1 MRGIAPFATL
11 PITHALVHLFL
22 ALHDPMATLSVL
34 DACAALVAS
43 VVIAQSLT
51 LGAIQGLRL
60 RDGMVQDAAADSAA
74 HRQGLPAPV
83 GVTAPGTWL
92 LLTLLLAAVVA
103 FGDLLR
109 HLGLAL
115 LDHWLSPIHGA
126 ALLLVGPAM
135 WFYAVAIT
143 RLPSESAPTW
153 RRFARHALPAG
164 LMATGAALAVLLD
177 PWNNAAASEQR
188 TWTEVLVLVPV
199 ATQILLYLSAVVG
212 RVRRQRP
219 RLEERFSR
227 VQHRQLRWLEA
238 GAWTF
243 ALLVGVWIASWTLP
257 VAVSNIMTN
266 ALLAADVA
274 VLGIFGARQ
283 RNVFAATPWIGE
295 EHVHRP
301 TAQHGPQSATEEAP
315 PAALTQDVACAARSG
330 DEMGVVDAGI
340 HAAKYAKSAIPAP
353 LARQIADRL
362 ARHVEL
368 DKPYLECDLTLGE
381 LATAVQATPHQL
393 SQVLSTQ
400 LGLSFFDYVNGLRV
414 EAVKAT
420 LARPQ
425 SVGRPLLEIALE
437 CGFGSK
443 SAFNDA
449 FKRITGMSPSVYRK
463 ALPAAAVVAASSGHA
478 VSAASLD
485 VPAPQGS

>member
-1 MRGIAPFATL
+1 
-11 PITHALVHLFL
+11 
-22 ALHDPMATLSVL
+22 MATLSVL
-34 DACAALVAS
+34 DACAALAAS

-51 LGAIQGLRL
+51 LGAIQGLRI
-60 RDGMVQDAAADSAA
+60 RDGMVQDARADSVA

-92 LLTLLLAAVVA
+92 LLMLLLAAVVA
-103 FGDLLR
+103 LGDLLR

-143 RLPSESAPTW
+143 RLPAEAPPTW
-153 RRFARHALPAG
+153 RRFAWHAVPAG
-164 LMATGAALAVLLD
+164 LMAGVVALAVLVD
-177 PWNNAAASEQR
+177 PWNSVPADEQR
-188 TWTEVLVLVPV
+188 TWTEVLILVPV
-199 ATQILLYLSAVVG
+199 ATQILLYLGAVVR
-212 RVRRQRP
+212 RVRKQRP

-243 ALLVGVWIASWTLP
+243 AVLVGVWIASWTLP

-266 ALLAADVA
+266 GLLAVDVA

-283 RNVFAATPWIGE
+283 RNVFSASPWVGE
-295 EHVHRP
+295 EHRSRHSAERGLPAVIDDAPATAWP
-301 TAQHGPQSATEEAP
+301 TA
-315 PAALTQDVACAARSG
+315 VAC
-330 DEMGVVDAGI
+330 DAGRFGEASI
-340 HAAKYAKSAIPAP
+340 VGAELHAAKYAKSAIAAP
-353 LARQIADRL
+353 LAREIADRL

-381 LATAVQATPHQL
+381 LAAAVQATPHQL
-393 SQVLSTQ
+393 SQVLSTR
-400 LGLSFFDYVNGLRV
+400 LGLSFFDYINGLRV

-449 FKRITGMSPSVYRK
+449 FKRATGMSPSAYRK
-463 ALPAAAVVAASSGHA
+463 SLPASAVALQAAERDAPAALPGARVQQSC
-478 VSAASLD
+478 
-485 VPAPQGS
+485 